1 MYLKTSLTC
10 AMVLLALLSHIESRS
25 TSMVGG
31 EGLAG
36 VSVVR
41 GIRSARSPMDNA
53 GATARDEDED
63 DDLHD
68 DSNNAGA
75 GAGCALDG
83 RECDDKNDKNKVDD
97 ERSCD

>member
-1 MYLKTSLTC
+1 MYLKTSLMC
-10 AMVLLALLSHIESRS
+10 AMVLLALLSHIESLS

-31 EGLAG
+31 EGRAG

-63 DDLHD
+63 NDLYDDA
-68 DSNNAGA
+68 NNARA

-83 RECDDKNDKNKVDD
+83 GECDENNDKNEVDD